1 MKILTRTVPWS
12 CSCWETTLIYGL
24 LISQKIAVWY
34 DLYGFQ
40 TRTHNVHFFP
50 SLSCFL
56 LVLIM
61 VIRILW
67 YVWFVFWFDTK
78 LNLNMNLYC
87 VSILDMKLI
96 LNLDSLRFKS
106 QFESWFDNH
115 VCDNWGVQSIHVES
129 WKLILVVFVFISVT
143 NWNFWTLG
151 SWVAASEF
159 WSPVLKTNCMN
170 IFCCSDSSKSRDDG
184 FFLLFECYV

>member
-1 MKILTRTVPWS
+1 MTYTASKHGHIMS
-12 CSCWETTLIYGL
+12 I
-24 LISQKIAVWY
+24 
-34 DLYGFQ
+34 
-40 TRTHNVHFFP
+40 FFP

-129 WKLILVVFVFISVT
+129 WKLILVIFNVISVT
-143 NWNFWTLG
+143 NWNFWTFG
-151 SWVAASEF
+151 SWVAASDLLF
-159 WSPVLKTNCMN
+159 WKQTVWTFFVALIHQSPETTVS
-170 IFCCSDSSKSRDDG
+170 FCCLSVMFKKFIRFNVSIMQSNPIRI
-184 FFLLFECYV
+184 EIEN